1 MKFSCSIVD
10 DLLPLYLEDICSED
24 SKAAVEEHLQD
35 CSACQKKLARMK
47 NSEIIP
53 QVRKQESKF
62 PIADYTGKIK
72 RHRIRVGIL
81 VALISILAACIL
93 SLCFLTISDMRRQ
106 VKPIVFDVEDG
117 VYNLTFADL
126 ETSAAEVGE
135 YILYTN
141 SERIKVSI
149 QDDVNFDGE
158 IILWNATDKDN
169 PAEIGYGHVVSGN
182 NTCIFNNLSSSQRY
196 RVTCDEDE
204 AISITV
210 SEGRDVSF
218 GSSLRNV
225 LGEVFGL
232 ISEW

>member
-10 DLLPLYLEDICSED
+10 DLLPLYLEDICSDD
-24 SKAAVEEHLQD
+24 SKAALEEHLQE
-35 CSACQKKLARMK
+35 CSTCREKLARMK

-53 QVRKQESKF
+53 QSKKQESKF
-62 PIADYTGKIK
+62 PIVDYAGKVK

-81 VALISILAACIL
+81 VTLISMLTACIL

-106 VKPIVFDVEDG
+106 AKPIVFDVEDG

-169 PAEIGYGHVVSGN
+169 PAEIGYSYVDSGS
-182 NTCIFNNLSSSQRY
+182 NTCIFTNLSSSQRY
-196 RVTCDEDE
+196 MVTCDGDE
-204 AISITV
+204 EMSVTV